1 MTGEFLAADAI
12 VEIPRGSRN
21 KYEFDSTTGS
31 IRLDRVLFSA
41 VHYPGDYGFIVGTK
55 CSDGDPLDVLI
66 LVEEPTFPGCRVRVR
81 PIGVL
86 LMDDDGG
93 DDEKILAVPVG
104 DPRFAEVFDLKDL
117 PHHWLAE
124 VENFFATYKVLE
136 GKETT
141 TGEWKGA
148 KEACLCWPD
157 DGAGR
162 NTRTSMKCQ
171 VPHDTESQSKFVSI
185 LGSNDEVDRSR

>member
-1 MTGEFLAADAI
+1 MAQ
-12 VEIPRGSRN
+12 
-21 KYEFDSTTGS
+21 EFDDHYL
-31 IRLDRVLFSA
+31 IRLDRVLYSS
-41 VHYPGDYGFIVGTK
+41 VHYPGDYGFLVGTR
-55 CSDGDPLDVLI
+55 CGNGDPRDVLI

-86 LMDDDGG
+86 FMEDECGE
-93 DDEKILAVPVG
+93 DEKILGVPEG

-136 GKETT
+136 GKAAS

-148 KEACLCWPD
+148 KVACRVLASRWC
-157 DGAGR
+157 GEELK
-162 NTRTSMKCQ
+162 SECQ
-171 VPHDTESQSKFVSI
+171 ISAAP
-185 LGSNDEVDRSR
+185 GDRP

>member
-1 MTGEFLAADAI
+1 MNGQFLAVDAI

-21 KYEFDSTTGS
+21 KYEFDPASES
-31 IRLDRVLFSA
+31 IRLDRVLFSS

-55 CSDGDPLDVLI
+55 CGDGDPLDVLI

-86 LMDDDGG
+86 HMRDEGG
-93 DDEKILAVPVG
+93 DDEKILAVPDG
-104 DPRFAEVFDLKDL
+104 DPRFAEVNDLNDL

-124 VENFFATYKVLE
+124 VKNFFATYKVLE
-136 GKETT
+136 GKATS

-148 KEACLCWPD
+148 REAGLALARRWCGEEVEEKLAISTDPGD
-157 DGAGR
+157 
-162 NTRTSMKCQ
+162 RT
-171 VPHDTESQSKFVSI
+171 
-185 LGSNDEVDRSR
+185 